1 LRGEETFARGET
13 ARYRSI
19 RVFRWDDER
28 MMMERTRVCLGGDE
42 DARIERI
49 KSKRESRLT
58 ETNDPASGAT
68 DDADSEKFVSQR
80 RARAGRVQID
90 GCVEHSNVH
99 H

>member
-1 LRGEETFARGET
+1 MGRREDDDGE
-13 ARYRSI
+13 
-19 RVFRWDDER
+19 DEG
-28 MMMERTRVCLGGDE
+28 VSGWGDE

-58 ETNDPASGAT
+58 ETNDPASGRTT